1 MFDKRTIFPLILIV
15 LGTLT
20 LFGQNVTNLF
30 RLYQETLI
38 TIVGS
43 FVSIITILILIYK
56 KYKNKIYIFFKNFEI
71 KNNIIKLN
79 VNDSNTCLFSILK
92 LEVKVQD
99 QKNPVYVMKNF
110 HNLLTSIEKNLDST
124 AKAYII
130 TSLYPVKGTYLVVCT
145 NSEPNGSSEIDEKR
159 HIDTVY
165 RLKVILESI
174 EPDIRLNPIS
184 STKYNILLSPNVPA
198 ALVSP
203 FLTAAGIRPPF
214 TRAFEVSG
222 GDIEL
227 GRTIDNQTVG
237 ISLNDVERH
246 ILIVGSTGSG
256 KTNTAAV
263 IAEGAKEKGIK
274 VLILDWHGEYTKLIQ
289 GAKVYSREGLPRIDP
304 LGSNKIEETV
314 ELLGDALDLTEPQR
328 FLAYVV
334 LQRLVATRQFDLT
347 SFLTVLK
354 EIDDDSYWIRDVKY
368 ALMRKLIFTLVEE
381 GQKLFSRDDSVN
393 AYNVVERLFYSN
405 DDLVVI
411 DLSVID
417 SDVLKRLY
425 AMFLLLYVSQYLKKN
440 PNSYRILVVL
450 DEAQNYF
457 INKNIIIIDRIIRE
471 WRKFGLFLC
480 LVTQSPSSISEEVL
494 KNANTKIIHT
504 IKSNID
510 KKIIV
515 DSTALD
521 KDLADYLDKLD
532 VGECICTCPSK
543 KAQILVKIKKK
554 SEF

>member
-56 KYKNKIYIFFKNFEI
+56 KYKNEIYIFFKNFEI

-124 AKAYII
+124 TKAYII

-184 STKYNILLSPNVPA
+184 SSKYNVLLSPNVPA
-198 ALVSP
+198 TLVSP
-203 FLTAAGIRPPF
+203 FLTATGIRPPF

-289 GAKVYSREGLPRIDP
+289 GAKVYSKEGLPRIDP
-304 LGSNKIEETV
+304 LGSNKTEETV
-314 ELLGDALDLTEPQR
+314 ELLGDVLDLTEPQR

-334 LQRLVATRQFDLT
+334 LQRLVAMRQFDLT

-354 EIDDDSYWIRDVKY
+354 EIEDDSYWIRDVKY
-368 ALMRKLIFTLVEE
+368 ALMRKLIFTLVGD

-393 AYNVVERLFYSN
+393 AYNVVEKLFYSN

-457 INKNIIIIDRIIRE
+457 INKNNIIIDRIIRE

-532 VGECICTCPSK
+532 VGECICTCPSR
-543 KAQILVKIKKK
+543 KAQILIKIKKK
-554 SEF
+554 SEY

>member
-1 MFDKRTIFPLILIV
+1 MLDKRTIFPLILIV

-43 FVSIITILILIYK
+43 FVLIIIILILIYK

-71 KNNIIKLN
+71 KNNVIKLN
-79 VNDSNTCLFSILK
+79 VNDSNVCLFSILK

-124 AKAYII
+124 TKAYII

-184 STKYNILLSPNVPA
+184 SSKYNVLLSPNVPA

-203 FLTAAGIRPPF
+203 FLMATGIRPPF

-289 GAKVYSREGLPRIDP
+289 GAKVYSKEGLPRIDP

-334 LQRLVATRQFDLT
+334 LQRLVAMRQFDFT

-368 ALMRKLIFTLVEE
+368 ALMRKLIFTLVGD
-381 GQKLFSRDDSVN
+381 GQKLFSREDSVN
-393 AYNVVERLFYSN
+393 AYNVVERLFDSN

-457 INKNIIIIDRIIRE
+457 INKNDIIIDRIIRE

>member
-43 FVSIITILILIYK
+43 FISIITILILIYK
-56 KYKNKIYIFFKNFEI
+56 KYKNKIYIYIKNFEI

-99 QKNPVYVMKNF
+99 QKNPVYVMRNF

-124 AKAYII
+124 TKAYII

-174 EPDIRLNPIS
+174 EPDIRLDPIS
-184 STKYNILLSPNVPA
+184 SSKYNVLLSPNVPA

-203 FLTAAGIRPPF
+203 FLTATGIRPPF

-289 GAKVYSREGLPRIDP
+289 GAKVYSKEGLPRIDP

-334 LQRLVATRQFDLT
+334 LQRLVAMRQFDLT

-368 ALMRKLIFTLVEE
+368 ALMRKLIFTLVGD
-381 GQKLFSRDDSVN
+381 GQKLFSREDSVN
-393 AYNVVERLFYSN
+393 AYNVVERLFDSN

-457 INKNIIIIDRIIRE
+457 INKNNIIIDRIIRE

>member
-457 INKNIIIIDRIIRE
+457 INKNNIIIDRIIRE

>member
-38 TIVGS
+38 TIAGL

-56 KYKNKIYIFFKNFEI
+56 KYKNKIYIFFKNFEV

-124 AKAYII
+124 TKAYII

-184 STKYNILLSPNVPA
+184 SSKYNILLSPNVPA

-203 FLTAAGIRPPF
+203 FLTATGIRPPLM
-214 TRAFEVSG
+214 RAFEVSG

-274 VLILDWHGEYTKLIQ
+274 VLILDWHGEYTKLTQ
-289 GAKVYSREGLPRIDP
+289 GAKVYSKEGLPRIDP

-334 LQRLVATRQFDLT
+334 LQRLVAMRQFDLT

-368 ALMRKLIFTLVEE
+368 ALMRKLIFTLVGD
-381 GQKLFSRDDSVN
+381 GQKFFSRENSVN
-393 AYNVVERLFYSN
+393 AYNVVERLFDSN
-405 DDLVVI
+405 DDLVLI

-457 INKNIIIIDRIIRE
+457 INKNNIIIDRIIRE

-543 KAQILVKIKKK
+543 KAQILIKIKKK

>member
-1 MFDKRTIFPLILIV
+1 MFDKRTIFPLILTV
-15 LGTLT
+15 LGTLI

-30 RLYQETLI
+30 RLHQETLI

-71 KNNIIKLN
+71 KNNIIKLS
-79 VNDSNTCLFSILK
+79 VNDSDTCLFSILK

-110 HNLLTSIEKNLDST
+110 HNLLTSIEKNSDST
-124 AKAYII
+124 TKAYII

-145 NSEPNGSSEIDEKR
+145 NSEPNGRSEIDEKR

-198 ALVSP
+198 TLVSP
-203 FLTAAGIRPPF
+203 FLTATGIRPPF

-289 GAKVYSREGLPRIDP
+289 GAKVYSKEGLPRIDP

-334 LQRLVATRQFDLT
+334 LQRLVAMRQFDLT
-347 SFLTVLK
+347 SFLTALK

-368 ALMRKLIFTLVEE
+368 ALMRKLIFTLVGD
-381 GQKLFSRDDSVN
+381 GQKLFSREDSVN
-393 AYNVVERLFYSN
+393 AYNVVERLFDSN

-425 AMFLLLYVSQYLKKN
+425 AMLLLLYVSQYLKKN

-457 INKNIIIIDRIIRE
+457 INKNNIIIDRIIRE
-471 WRKFGLFLC
+471 WRKFGLFIS

-543 KAQILVKIKKK
+543 KAQILIKIKKK
-554 SEF
+554 SEY

>member
-38 TIVGS
+38 TIVGL

-56 KYKNKIYIFFKNFEI
+56 KYKNKMYIFFKNFEI

-124 AKAYII
+124 TKAYII

-184 STKYNILLSPNVPA
+184 SSKYNVLLSPNVPA

-203 FLTAAGIRPPF
+203 FLTATGIRPPF

-227 GRTIDNQTVG
+227 GRTIDNQTVS

-289 GAKVYSREGLPRIDP
+289 GAKVYSKEGLPRIDP

-314 ELLGDALDLTEPQR
+314 ELLGDALDLTEPQ
-328 FLAYVV
+328 
-334 LQRLVATRQFDLT
+334 
-347 SFLTVLK
+347 
-354 EIDDDSYWIRDVKY
+354 
-368 ALMRKLIFTLVEE
+368 
-381 GQKLFSRDDSVN
+381 
-393 AYNVVERLFYSN
+393 
-405 DDLVVI
+405 
-411 DLSVID
+411 
-417 SDVLKRLY
+417 
-425 AMFLLLYVSQYLKKN
+425 
-440 PNSYRILVVL
+440 
-450 DEAQNYF
+450 
-457 INKNIIIIDRIIRE
+457 
-471 WRKFGLFLC
+471 
-480 LVTQSPSSISEEVL
+480 SSL
-494 KNANTKIIHT
+494 PT
-504 IKSNID
+504 
-510 KKIIV
+510 
-515 DSTALD
+515 
-521 KDLADYLDKLD
+521 
-532 VGECICTCPSK
+532 
-543 KAQILVKIKKK
+543 
-554 SEF
+554 